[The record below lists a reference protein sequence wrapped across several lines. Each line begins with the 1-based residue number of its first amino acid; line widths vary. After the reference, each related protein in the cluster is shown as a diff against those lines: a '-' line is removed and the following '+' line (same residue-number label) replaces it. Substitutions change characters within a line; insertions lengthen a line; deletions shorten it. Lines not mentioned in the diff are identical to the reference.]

1 MNTLM
6 YALMGLIVG
15 YVIGVGLAALFVF
28 AFDMDGVARFIAIG
42 CGLLGAVIGPTVARR
57 LGRSSLL

>member
-15 YVIGVGLAALFVF
+15 YVIGIALAAVF
-28 AFDMDGVARFIAIG
+28 AFVLDLGGAARFIAIG
-42 CGLLGAVIGPTVARR
+42 SGLLGALAGPAVAKR
-57 LGRSSLL
+57 LGESSR